1 MPLLLDYSP
10 MSNEQ
15 TLKLF
20 LPYLCNL
27 IYSSVGMYVKVH
39 FVCTSSCVD
48 VYVVI
53 ERLVKKELTIKER
66 KDLEWMLPDIPSPP
80 PKQ

>member
-1 MPLLLDYSP
+1 
-10 MSNEQ
+10 
-15 TLKLF
+15 
-20 LPYLCNL
+20 
-27 IYSSVGMYVKVH
+27 MYVKVH

-53 ERLVKKELTIKER
+53 ERLVKKELTIKKR